1 MDKTQVVLL
10 ILILVYTNIN
20 TSFITFTCGMWW
32 LLYLHECLLYLGE
45 LSIILTDRQT
55 GINY

>member
-20 TSFITFTCGMWW
+20 INTSFITFTGGCGGYYTSMNV
-32 LLYLHECLLYLGE
+32 
-45 LSIILTDRQT
+45 SFT
-55 GINY
+55 